1 MKILV
6 VGAGATGGYF
16 GALLARAG
24 RDVTFLVRPA
34 RAEVLRSRG
43 LRITGKGMEDW
54 EPLTPQLALP
64 EDLSSASSSGPSP
77 DPSSDPS
84 GSAAAYDLIVLAV
97 KAAAL
102 DAAIES
108 IRPAVGPGT
117 TILPF
122 LNGLAHVD
130 RLNDEFGADAVLGG
144 VVKVVTTLTP
154 EGDIVR
160 LAPLSQLTFGEQAG
174 GGSKRVDAV
183 REALDVP
190 GIDAVASPDVLGAM
204 WSKWAFITT
213 IGALTCLGR
222 GTVGDVVAVPGGAE
236 LGPAL
241 LAETSAVA
249 AASGHPVPEAEL
261 AFTTDVVTTPGS
273 PLVPSLYRDVIDGRP
288 TEAEHLFG
296 DLTARARKLGVAT
309 PLLDLA
315 TLQLRVHEH
324 RVAAAAAEAAAQG

>member
-24 RDVTFLVRPA
+24 RDVTFLVRPG
-34 RAEVLRSRG
+34 RAAVLRTRG
-43 LRITGKGMEDW
+43 LRITGKGTEDW
-54 EPLTPQLALP
+54 EPLTPQLALAD
-64 EDLSSASSSGPSP
+64 ELSEP
-77 DPSSDPS
+77 
-84 GSAAAYDLIVLAV
+84 YDLILLAV
-97 KAAAL
+97 KATAL
-102 DAAIES
+102 DAAVEA
-108 IRPAVGPGT
+108 IRPAVGPST
-117 TILPF
+117 TIMPF

-130 RLNDEFGADAVLGG
+130 RLTAEFGADAVLGG

-174 GGSKRVDAV
+174 GLSKRVEEI
-183 REALDVP
+183 REVLDVP
-190 GIDAVASPDVLGAM
+190 GIDAVASADALGAM
-204 WSKWAFITT
+204 WSKWAFIVTM
-213 IGALTCLGR
+213 GALTCLGR
-222 GTVGDVVAVPGGAE
+222 GTVGEVNAVAGGSS

-241 LAETSAVA
+241 LAEASAVA
-249 AASGHPVPEAEL
+249 AAAGYPVPSGEL
-261 AFTTDVVTTPGS
+261 DFTRTVVTTQGS
-273 PLVPSLYRDVIDGRP
+273 SLVPSLYRDVVDGRP

-296 DLTARARKLGVAT
+296 DLTARARTAGVAT

-324 RVAAAAAEAAAQG
+324 RVGGGQ